1 MYSAGQLVDQR
12 ARQKVDR
19 WADPTAGWLAVQKAV
34 RLADCWVDWKA
45 GLRGAYWADSTAAQR
60 ASSLVD

>member
-45 GLRGAYWADSTAAQR
+45 GLRGAY
-60 ASSLVD
+60 